1 MLPRSVG
8 DVRAHLPERATI
20 ARYIQCLM
28 RIVGMGVLSVLVA
41 CGGGNTNEV
50 NGSYR
55 GQSISV
61 SDGLLLPVQR
71 DLLGGSV
78 SVVVLESAPGACSL
92 MQTSSINN
100 TRIVTIGLG
109 IESAD
114 GLLAQATATG
124 TYQIGGPAFLT
135 AGTKLAAVRFG
146 IIGSC
151 GRGGTADAVSGS
163 VQIDR
168 VLTNVEGTIT
178 HLDGAFDAIFDNGEK
193 LSGAFQVGLCLG
205 ARLAF
210 GLCN

>member
-1 MLPRSVG
+1 MG
-8 DVRAHLPERATI
+8 DVRAHLPERARI
-20 ARYIQCLM
+20 ARYIHCLM
-28 RIVGMGVLSVLVA
+28 RIVVGMGVLAVLVA
-41 CGGGNTNEV
+41 CGGGDTNEV

-71 DLLGGSV
+71 DLIGGSV

-109 IESAD
+109 IETVD
-114 GLLAQATATG
+114 GLLAPATTPG

-135 AGTKLAAVRFG
+135 PGTKLAAVRFG

-151 GRGGTADAVSGS
+151 GRGGTADALSGS
-163 VQIDR
+163 VQIER
-168 VLTNVEGTIT
+168 VITNVAGTIT
-178 HLDGAFDAIFDNGEK
+178 HVDGAFDAIFDNGET

-205 ARLAF
+205 ARIAF
-210 GLCN
+210 GVCK

>member
-1 MLPRSVG
+1 
-8 DVRAHLPERATI
+8 
-20 ARYIQCLM
+20 M
-28 RIVGMGVLSVLVA
+28 RIVVGMGVLAVVA
-41 CGGGNTNEV
+41 CGGGSTNEV

-71 DLLGGSV
+71 DLIGGSV

-109 IESAD
+109 IETVD
-114 GLLAQATATG
+114 GLLAQASATG

-135 AGTKLAAVRFG
+135 PGTKLAAVRFG

-163 VQIDR
+163 VQIER
-168 VLTNVEGTIT
+168 VSTSLTGTTT
-178 HLDGAFDAIFDNGEK
+178 HLDGAFDAVFDNGEK
-193 LSGAFQVGLCLG
+193 LSGAFQVGLCPG

-210 GLCN
+210 GVCK